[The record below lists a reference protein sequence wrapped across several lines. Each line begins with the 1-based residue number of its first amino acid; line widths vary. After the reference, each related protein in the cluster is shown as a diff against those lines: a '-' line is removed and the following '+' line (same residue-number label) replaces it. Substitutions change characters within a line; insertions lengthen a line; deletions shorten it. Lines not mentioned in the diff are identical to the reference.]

1 MIKLIA
7 QEPWLA
13 YPNFQEPFDVY
24 TDGASEGQLGA
35 CEAKEASPLHSILEN

>member
-24 TDGASEGQLGA
+24 TDASEGQLGA